1 MKEFAVMET
10 EKDAPVEEQQQ
21 ALARRLNG
29 MALVSVLIALLFT
42 MLLEALDQTIVG
54 TAMPKIIADLQGFD
68 RYTWVVNAYLL
79 AATMMIPIVGKLS
92 DLFGRKWF
100 LVVGVALFLVGSVL
114 SGMAR
119 TIDQL
124 IAYRALQGLGSG
136 IGITLAITVV
146 GDIFPP
152 AERAK
157 WQSILSSVYGLAN
170 LVGPTLGGWL
180 SDHGPLLGTAVT
192 EATRW
197 RWVFYINLPMGG
209 LALVA
214 LLIFLPVDISER
226 SQSTISWAVVRRIDF
241 IGAVLVATATTCL
254 LLGFTW
260 GSNGGNGW
268 GAPLVIGML
277 AGAGVLYALFVLTE
291 SRVVDPILPLG
302 LFRNQVFTVASLLS
316 LLHGMILLGL
326 TIYLPFF
333 LQGVLGV
340 SATNSG
346 AVLTPMM
353 VSATAIALLAGFAAG
368 MLKRYQFIAIL
379 GALVM
384 GVGILLLTQMTP
396 ATSLWLALIFM
407 VITGIG
413 LGVFFSVVPMAAQNA
428 LPRAQLGV
436 GTAAVK
442 YLAQL
447 GPTLGVALVGTV
459 VNSSLSSELARRLS
473 ASTIKQLT
481 PAEVKVAIDTQSLLN
496 PAYRTTVV
504 KTIQG
509 RAVERA
515 TAHLPTG
522 PQHDIMAQQ
531 VALQVQHLLNQVFE
545 TLRLSLAVAIQR
557 GFWSVLVL
565 GVVMLLLTF
574 FLKDLPIEG
583 STLSDGEHNA
593 VIQKLETPAI

>member
-1 MKEFAVMET
+1 LKT
-10 EKDAPVEEQQQ
+10 KDAPIVEQQQ
-21 ALARRLNG
+21 ADERRLNG
-29 MALVSVLIALLFT
+29 AALASVLIALLFT

-100 LVVGVALFLVGSVL
+100 LVVGVALFLSGSVL
-114 SGMAR
+114 SGMAW

-124 IAYRALQGLGSG
+124 IAFRALQGLGSG

-157 WQSILSSVYGLAN
+157 WQSILSSVYGFAN

-180 SDHGPLLGTAVT
+180 ADHGPLMGPLVT

-197 RWVFYINLPMGG
+197 RWVFYINLPVGA

-226 SQSTISWAVVRRIDF
+226 SQSVISWAVVRRIDF
-241 IGAVLVATATTCL
+241 VGAVLVAAATTCL
-254 LLGFTW
+254 LLGLTW
-260 GSNGGNGW
+260 GSNGRYGW
-268 GAPLVIGML
+268 GAPLAIGML
-277 AGAGVLYALFVLTE
+277 VGAGVLYALFVVTE
-291 SRVVDPILPLG
+291 SRVADPILPLG
-302 LFRNQVFTVASLLS
+302 LFRNQVFTAASLLS

-333 LQGVLGV
+333 LQGVLGL
-340 SATNSG
+340 SATDSG

-353 VSATAIALLAGFAAG
+353 VSATAVALLAGFASG
-368 MLKRYQFIAIL
+368 MLRRYQFMAIL
-379 GALVM
+379 GAIVM
-384 GVGILLLTQMTP
+384 SLGVLLLTQMTP
-396 ATSLWLALIFM
+396 STSLWLALVFM
-407 VITGIG
+407 VVTGIG

-428 LPRAQLGV
+428 LPRRQLGV

-459 VNSSLSSELARRLS
+459 VNSALASEVARRVS
-473 ASTIKQLT
+473 GGMIKQLT
-481 PAEVKVAIDTQSLLN
+481 PAESKGATDTQALVN
-496 PAYRTTVV
+496 PAYRAAVV
-504 KTIQG
+504 KEAQ
-509 RAVERA
+509 RSAVERA

-522 PQHDIMAQQ
+522 PQHDVVARQ
-531 VALQVQHLLNQVFE
+531 VALQVQHLYDQVFE
-545 TLRLSLAVAIQR
+545 ALRLSLAVAIQR
-557 GFWSVLVL
+557 GFWAVLVL
-565 GVVMLLLTF
+565 GVMMLLMTS
-574 FLKDLPIEG
+574 FLKDLPMG
-583 STLSDGEHNA
+583 MSPSVDGRA
-593 VIQKLETPAI
+593 